1 MMRFSI
7 LLPLLATA
15 ELGVGDAEAFDEDAV
30 VVGLVDFASSA
41 CAE

>member
-1 MMRFSI
+1 MRFSI
-7 LLPLLATA
+7 LLPLLATT
-15 ELGVGDAEAFDEDAV
+15 ELAAGEDAV

>member
-1 MMRFSI
+1 MRFSI

-15 ELGVGDAEAFDEDAV
+15 ELGADEDAA
-30 VVGLVDFASSA
+30 VVGLVLFASSA